1 MTAAAARQCS
11 DDHGGGGSVSLQR
24 RRADVLGAEP
34 DRRAA
39 GGLNATVNVESDAS
53 LNANDPKPAT
63 ITIVGA
69 ANDDTINLGSGN
81 DVVTVGNRETVNLGT
96 GNDTIIVN
104 SATIGATIGN
114 GTGQN
119 TLDVTGGGTITM
131 GPHITDIANVVLA
144 PASVAYHFTAN
155 AISGLTVN
163 DGNTKTADTLTAG
176 GAHQILTGGG
186 AGSVEFIGAAA
197 GADTFKDTAAL
208 FNHDTIAGFGTN
220 GDVHLPLAWCSS
232 LSIAVV
238 RTGRVGQPA
247 TADRM
252 TMGLSLIGAMVSRV
266 M

>member
-1 MTAAAARQCS
+1 M
-11 DDHGGGGSVSLQR
+11 L
-24 RRADVLGAEP
+24 RA
-34 DRRAA
+34 
-39 GGLNATVNVESDAS
+39 GLNATVNVEFDAS

-220 GDVHLPLAWCSS
+220 GDVIDLPDVSLAGLKPLGYVQNTSAS
-232 LSIAVV
+232 GTLTVSDGVH
-238 RTGRVGQPA
+238 
-247 TADRM
+247 TAAI
-252 TMGLSLIGAMVSRV
+252 SLIGVYMENAFHPGADGGLGTAIAYHV
-266 M
+266 